1 MKKIDSFIIEKIF
14 NSAYFKK
21 LYKKIIKAYSA
32 LTIESENHFNISNTE
47 LRDIFR
53 FIDLLANSSNQNAR
67 MCAYHWIS
75 LLEPFSDKWGKF
87 SLISSLVYSK
97 LGLYALDFN
106 DHALPFSQRLENEAK
121 KSAQT
126 FSNTYIFTDAQFDI
140 YTDMLKSPY
149 YSFSGPT
156 SLGKSFILKRYIE
169 EIIQNSTSNIVIL
182 VPTRALISQ
191 FSLEIKNELH
201 ELIENFNYK
210 IVTHGS
216 LASKSDAV
224 IIKHIF
230 ILTPERLLNLFS
242 QGKVVSIDYL
252 FVDEAHKLSNNDD
265 SDVRSLTEYN
275 AIDSALFNNPNMKI
289 VFSSPNIEN
298 PEVFLNLFG
307 REKIY
312 ASRII
317 ESPVSQNL
325 YLIDFHKKEIKY
337 FSNSECIDI
346 ESGSLYTLN
355 KKSDFIY
362 NIGSRHGS
370 NMIYCSSRA
379 KAVDSALEFYQI
391 RLSENIVLSPLLI
404 DSIKKISNYIHPEYY
419 LAMFLMKRI
428 AYHHGQLPQAIRNI
442 VEELFRKGD
451 IDFIFCTPT
460 LVEGVNMPT
469 RNIFINCDDK
479 IRLIADAKKNPNK
492 TLAFWNLAGRA
503 GRYCK
508 ELSGNIFCLQDE
520 SNRWDN
526 TDIFL
531 EKTAHLTTTIDAR
544 IESKSG
550 LREIERYLSDTETD
564 IYKRNQAIEYLA
576 NIMAVDTIRFKNNLK
591 DSFVLRKFYDIHREE
606 LLSLAKLEANDI
618 LDIPI
623 DIINSYKSLNF
634 KIQRKVF
641 DYVSV
646 SPVNK
651 KLPSLDYAN
660 ILSVLELFYDLYRW
674 GETETKY
681 VKSKG
686 QLTYFATLM
695 NQWTN
700 DYSINRII
708 NENIDIKRTIVIERG
723 QQPIPFDKNDIN
735 HVNKVIDDILYNI
748 ERILSFFFEK
758 YFNHYYKCLAAIL
771 GEDNAGHNWAT
782 FLEYGSKNPLCI
794 SLQTLGISRH
804 AANIIA
810 SSKELR
816 KYLKFNEDSYEI
828 ISVNKQGLLNSL
840 QKDSVEYGE
849 VKIFL

>member
-325 YLIDFHKKEIKY
+325 YLIEFH
-337 FSNSECIDI
+337 
-346 ESGSLYTLN
+346 
-355 KKSDFIY
+355 
-362 NIGSRHGS
+362 
-370 NMIYCSSRA
+370 
-379 KAVDSALEFYQI
+379 QI

-606 LLSLAKLEANDI
+606 LLSLAKLKANDI

>member
-1 MKKIDSFIIEKIF
+1 MKKLDSFIIEKIF
-14 NSAYFKK
+14 NSGYFKK

-126 FSNTYIFTDAQFDI
+126 FNNIYIFTDAQFDI

-191 FSLEIKNELH
+191 FSLEIKNELY
-201 ELIENFNYK
+201 ELIENLNYK

-242 QGKVVSIDYL
+242 QGKAVSIDYL

-312 ASRII
+312 ASRIF

-346 ESGSLYTLN
+346 ESDSLYTLN

-362 NIGSRHGS
+362 NIGSRYGS

-442 VEELFRKGD
+442 VEELFRNGD

-550 LREIERYLSDTETD
+550 LREIECYLSDAETD
-564 IYKRNQAIEYLA
+564 ISKKNQAIEYLA

-606 LLSLAKLEANDI
+606 LLSLAKLKANDI

-681 VKSKG
+681 VKSKE

-708 NENIDIKRTIVIERG
+708 NENIDLKRTIVIERG

-771 GEDNAGHNWAT
+771 GEDSAGHNWAT

-810 SSKELR
+810 SSRELR
-816 KYLKFNEDSYEI
+816 KYLKFNEDSYEL